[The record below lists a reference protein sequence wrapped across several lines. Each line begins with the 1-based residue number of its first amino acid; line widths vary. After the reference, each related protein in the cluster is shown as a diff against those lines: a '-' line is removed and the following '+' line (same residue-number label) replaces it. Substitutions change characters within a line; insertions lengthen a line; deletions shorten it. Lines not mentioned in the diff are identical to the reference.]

1 MNNDSKENRDIR
13 KDKENMAE
21 SEPVRAEADIPED
34 ETYYDALIKK
44 RIGEALRSEARSEKL
59 DVEVLHAW
67 VAADRRKRAIRRR
80 RYAAVCACVLLVC
93 CAAFGMKTLTD
104 SDDYYAVAGKNDPIT
119 SEEDG
124 NTVIKNNEEGV
135 DDTIGEQEV
144 VIENWEHVA
153 DAKKLYP
160 ELLIP
165 EYVPEGYEF
174 EELDITNTE
183 VTKRFKYIF
192 ISGDNVLSMNQS
204 MDVDGKAIKD
214 YNYIIYMDDG
224 KRIMIKEDIQRMATY
239 VLQENDLFVIKGDLE
254 DEDFAKIIENLKR

>member
-93 CAAFGMKTLTD
+93 CAAFGMKNCQIRR
-104 SDDYYAVAGKNDPIT
+104 Y
-119 SEEDG
+119 
-124 NTVIKNNEEGV
+124 
-135 DDTIGEQEV
+135 
-144 VIENWEHVA
+144 
-153 DAKKLYP
+153 
-160 ELLIP
+160 
-165 EYVPEGYEF
+165 
-174 EELDITNTE
+174 
-183 VTKRFKYIF
+183 
-192 ISGDNVLSMNQS
+192 
-204 MDVDGKAIKD
+204 
-214 YNYIIYMDDG
+214 
-224 KRIMIKEDIQRMATY
+224 
-239 VLQENDLFVIKGDLE
+239 
-254 DEDFAKIIENLKR
+254 DF

>member
-1 MNNDSKENRDIR
+1 MNNDSKGNRDIR